1 MDQMHSNAARESSLL
16 AEYQSGEKERTDME
30 SRLGLMK
37 SQVTKAASENAL
49 LTGLKE
55 ALR

>member
-1 MDQMHSNAARESSLL
+1 MHSNAARESSLL